1 MFMGND
7 NTYPL
12 TGWWA
17 QGWHLPLLELMPNVE
32 IVAIIEPSIQPRS
45 TLVENLDSVDKL
57 SVKYSCPIYTDIES
71 LLQSKIDI
79 DGIIICT
86 PHATHSHIGI
96 IAIEAGLH
104 VLCEKPMTTD
114 IDEAIMLA
122 SSAFK
127 RPEQIFMV
135 NNTANWRSKSKLIR
149 ERYIY
154 ILGYL
159 YIEICTHTQLYYIMD
174 MYT

>member
-1 MFMGND
+1 MLIRND
-7 NTYPL
+7 NTYSF

-17 QGWHLPLLELMPNVE
+17 QGWHLPLLKLMPNVE

-45 TLVENLDSVDKL
+45 TLVEDLDSTAIL
-57 SVKYSCPIYTDIES
+57 SVKYNCPIYTDIES
-71 LLQSKIDI
+71 LLESKINI

-96 IAIEAGLH
+96 IAIQAGLH

-127 RPEQIFMV
+127 RPKQIFMI
-135 NNTANWRSKSKLIR
+135 NNTANFRSKTKLIR
-149 ERYIY
+149 KRYTN
-154 ILGYL
+154 L
-159 YIEICTHTQLYYIMD
+159 
-174 MYT
+174 